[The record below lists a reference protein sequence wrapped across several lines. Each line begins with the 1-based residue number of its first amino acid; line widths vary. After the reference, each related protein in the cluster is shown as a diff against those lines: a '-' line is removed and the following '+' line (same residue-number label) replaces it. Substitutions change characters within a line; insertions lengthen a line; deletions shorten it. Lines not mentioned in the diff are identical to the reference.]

1 MLFTSEVCL
10 PELINQEKLQT
21 KKKET
26 DAQIFLSE
34 TNDQDKEIIPFV
46 CFFNAMSFLKRLPS
60 TDEMQDEDNKLD
72 LLAGYRMKDSFLELK
87 KDDDA
92 AKCQTDLQGLY
103 EEQIDGRQL
112 DGLLPF
118 QEKYLGNG
126 YIDVYQYFCREKPT
140 TSKISNVK
148 SMYSTGLQL

>member
-1 MLFTSEVCL
+1 
-10 PELINQEKLQT
+10 
-21 KKKET
+21 
-26 DAQIFLSE
+26 
-34 TNDQDKEIIPFV
+34 
-46 CFFNAMSFLKRLPS
+46 MSFLKRLPS

-126 YIDVYQYFCREKPT
+126 YIDVY
-140 TSKISNVK
+140 
-148 SMYSTGLQL
+148 